1 MKRSREEGP
10 PLGASEFAG
19 GLNSDD
25 PRLILNLLQ
34 RFVSTVRKERRLA
47 LDLPSEEDDL
57 DQDHDD
63 DDNAG
68 DDDDESPSKSKR
80 FKKDESWKEDTAEYK
95 VPFVGTSYAKGDTG
109 TVVVGQWPTG
119 LLQAYLTKSPLAME
133 LVGDTLIPGLGFIHK
148 ALMKVKK
155 GRMSQLI
162 YKVYL
167 LALAE
172 LVSAAIPIEK
182 LRGDQY
188 TDDPLQ
194 KDEMQSAD
202 DFPFVPDI
210 VKQRLAGLFVL
221 LKEETFSGKGKAG
234 VVGGIGVLAPCV
246 LRILARL
253 AACSTQ
259 TARHIARSL
268 DTTLPDGVLRL
279 VLRPQSKRPGKEDA
293 DKTIPREDARVA
305 ALELATALLAQRDAV
320 VDSCISTAGVKDR
333 KVHPGILFLALK
345 EGISDTFLDTLA
357 LKSAKNYPFISEVA
371 RLLHSLRSDLM
382 DQADLI
388 HKRTFA
394 DLFSRDAVKNLGD
407 IAAHAPAFTAAI
419 TFRETLHAN
428 DKYPS
433 LTRLEKA
440 GVEARRVLF
449 PLLAVT
455 RLSPFIQSQKVDTKS
470 SRTGEQQMVR
480 AMILLLDS
488 HRGLEIQRFLLY
500 CVEITPSLF
509 PALFR
514 ALLFP
519 DSKKCAS
526 FLSRLNFVSR
536 LLREGPPPAL
546 CLINVEKL
554 VDDRR
559 FDQILAVVLPA
570 GLKRATI
577 SKAVQ
582 SSNPLVVNE
591 TLKLLVLALGRFRAL
606 KMHLENHVKA
616 DALDL
621 LADAFT
627 HWLPDL
633 QIVLATLSR
642 FANLSRNK
650 CNVFVVANI
659 CALVQAFVSVVP
671 QSVRE
676 VKFDWIKLLPDSAE
690 VFCKSPRSIQIT
702 LLKALRDVLVVRE
715 VRAFVVFL

>member
-10 PLGASEFAG
+10 SLGASEFAG

-47 LDLPSEEDDL
+47 LDLSEEEDL
-57 DQDHDD
+57 DQEHEDVDEGGDEDD
-63 DDNAG
+63 DD
-68 DDDDESPSKSKR
+68 SPSKSKR
-80 FKKDESWKEDTAEYK
+80 FKKDETWKEDTNEYK
-95 VPFVGTSYAKGDTG
+95 VPFVGTSYAKGDAG

-119 LLQAYLTKSPLAME
+119 LLQAYLVKSPLAME

-188 TDDPLQ
+188 SDDSLQ
-194 KDEMQSAD
+194 KDEMQSVD

-293 DKTIPREDARVA
+293 DKMIPREDARVA

-320 VDSCISTAGVKDR
+320 VASCISTAGVKDR

-345 EGISDTFLDTLA
+345 EGISDTFLDTSA
-357 LKSAKNYPFISEVA
+357 LKSAKNYHFISEVA
-371 RLLHSLRSDLM
+371 RLLHSLRTDLM
-382 DQADLI
+382 DQPDLI

-419 TFRETLHAN
+419 TFRETLQAA
-428 DKYPS
+428 DRYPS

-455 RLSPFIQSQKVDTKS
+455 RLSPFIQSQKVDTKA

-488 HRGLEIQRFLLY
+488 HSLEIQRFLLY

-519 DSKKCAS
+519 DSKRCAS

-546 CLINVEKL
+546 CLINMEKL

-577 SKAVQ
+577 SKAMQ

-606 KMHLENHVKA
+606 KTHLENHVKA

-633 QIVLATLSR
+633 QIVLAALSR

-650 CNVFVVANI
+650 CNVFVVSNI

-671 QSVRE
+671 GSVRE

-690 VFCKSPRSIQIT
+690 VFCKSPHSIQMT
-702 LLKALRDVLVVRE
+702 LLRALRDVLVVRE
-715 VRAFVVFL
+715 VRTFVVFL